1 MALQDTLETLQNLDI
16 NDINDI
22 NWDRVGVWPLAARA
36 VLFVTAIAVILAA
49 TYFIRVKELNILLQ
63 SVTQEEQ
70 TLRKTFEEKAFQS
83 ATLDQ
88 YRQQMKEMKKTFKDL
103 LGQLPNK
110 TEVPGLLEDI
120 DDKGVASGLEIESI
134 KLQPKKKGEFYV
146 ELPIEIIV
154 TGSFHDFGAFVSD
167 LAAMARIV
175 TLHDLSIINV
185 DDSKSKLTMIVQAK
199 TYSYSQLENEE
210 G

>member
-1 MALQDTLETLQNLDI
+1 MALQDTLETLQNFDF
-16 NDINDI
+16 NDI
-22 NWDRVGVWPLAARA
+22 NWDRVGVWPLASRA
-36 VLFVTAIAVILAA
+36 VLCVTAIIVISVAA
-49 TYFIRVKELNILLQ
+49 YFASVKELNILLQ
-63 SVTQEEQ
+63 SVKQEEQ

-88 YRQQMKEMKKTFKDL
+88 YRQQVQEMQKTFKDL
-103 LGQLPNK
+103 VGQLPDK
-110 TEVPGLLEDI
+110 AEVPGLLEDI

-134 KLQPKKKGEFYV
+134 KLQPEKKGEFYV

-154 TGSFHDFGAFVSD
+154 TGYFHDFGAFVSD

-175 TLHDLSIINV
+175 TLHDLSIINT
-185 DDSKSKLTMIVQAK
+185 DDSKSKLKMIVQAK